1 MDAEAEKL
9 LDDTLRQMAQ
19 DLAGSDFCV
28 VLGGSYARGEGGVRK
43 EREKGLLF
51 NDLDFFVFTEKSPM
65 PDEKILRE
73 LSEKYHALLHVDVD
87 FSRPADCRSL
97 KKNARRLMMQELKR
111 NYVPVY
117 GKDLLAEHLP
127 ELPAELLPFEEAC
140 RLLLNRGMALRL
152 ASEKLAQNSADGD
165 FILRNISK
173 AVLGAGD
180 ALLINRGLYRWQID
194 RRVEEVG
201 KLDIPQTWK
210 NLYTQAVEY
219 KKTPHGLLDEN
230 TLELWKNAARF
241 LQAALLKSAE
251 TQDPRQLTRALYLKC
266 RRKRETSLLNLIK
279 YCLKTRSA
287 VFSLKYSSPAVVL
300 LLEDLFKE
308 LSSGPKVLDR
318 NGKLFRQWQ
327 IFN

>member
-1 MDAEAEKL
+1 MLSAKKHKYYTASMDAEAEKL

-140 RLLLNRGMALRL
+140 RLLLNRGMGPRL

-165 FILRNISK
+165 FILRRKTGSK
-173 AVLGAGD
+173 FCGWRFYPPQHQQSRSRSRGCSADQPGPLPLADRPAG
-180 ALLINRGLYRWQID
+180 G
-194 RRVEEVG
+194 G
-201 KLDIPQTWK
+201 SWK
-210 NLYTQAVEY
+210 TGYPANME
-219 KKTPHGLLDEN
+219 
-230 TLELWKNAARF
+230 
-241 LQAALLKSAE
+241 KSLH
-251 TQDPRQLTRALYLKC
+251 P
-266 RRKRETSLLNLIK
+266 
-279 YCLKTRSA
+279 
-287 VFSLKYSSPAVVL
+287 
-300 LLEDLFKE
+300 
-308 LSSGPKVLDR
+308 SG
-318 NGKLFRQWQ
+318 
-327 IFN
+327 